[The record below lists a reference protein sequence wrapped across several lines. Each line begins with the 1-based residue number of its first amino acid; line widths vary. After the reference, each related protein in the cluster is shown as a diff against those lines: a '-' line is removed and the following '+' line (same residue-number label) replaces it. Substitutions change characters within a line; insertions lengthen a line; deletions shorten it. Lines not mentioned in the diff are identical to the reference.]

1 MSKRSFF
8 LRYSVILKR
17 LQKTPASLK
26 DIVNTLEREFDL
38 VDIPLNYSSRTFQR
52 DLEDIRQIFQVDI
65 QYDFRRRVYFI
76 EHASQPKITERM
88 LEAFD
93 VLNAFNVVDD
103 LSTKVEFE
111 NRRAIGTEHFHGILH
126 AVKNRFVL
134 VFSYQK
140 FEDEIPLIR
149 TTKPLLLKEFKG
161 RWYLI
166 AIDAKDNRVKS
177 FGLDRMNELT
187 ISSQRFESDS
197 GVLSNLYKD
206 SYGIINGSDLPVIEI
221 ELSFDPLQGKYI
233 KTSPLHSTQRI
244 IADNEDELL
253 IKLNLKI
260 THDFVMEIL
269 SMGANVKV
277 ITPETLKNEIIACTA
292 ATLKLYE

>member
-26 DIVNTLEREFDL
+26 DIVHTLEREFDL

-65 QYDFRRRVYFI
+65 QYDFRRKVYFI
-76 EHASQPKITERM
+76 EHAAQPKITERM

-93 VLNAFNVVDD
+93 VLNAFNIADD
-103 LSTKVEFE
+103 LSANVEFE

-126 AVKNRFVL
+126 AIKNTFL
-134 VFSYQK
+134 VNFTYQK
-140 FEDEIPLIR
+140 FEDEIPSNR
-149 TTKPLLLKEFKG
+149 SAKPILLKEFKG

-166 AIDAKDNRVKS
+166 AIDSKDNRVKS
-177 FGLDRMNELT
+177 FGLDRMSELMIT
-187 ISSQRFESDS
+187 NQKFVNDS
-197 GVLSNLYKD
+197 VVPSKLYKD
-206 SYGIINGSDLPVIEI
+206 SFGIIDGSDLPIMDVV
-221 ELSFDPLQGKYI
+221 LSFDPLQGKYI
-233 KTSPLHSTQRI
+233 KTSPLHSTQKI
-244 IADNEDELL
+244 IADNGDELL
-253 IKLNLKI
+253 VTLQLKI

-277 ITPETLKNEIIACTA
+277 IKPDILKSEIKASA
-292 ATLKLYE
+292 HATLKLYE

>member
-1 MSKRSFF
+1 MSKRLFF

-26 DIVNTLEREFDL
+26 EIIDTLQREFDL
-38 VDIPLNYSSRTFQR
+38 VDFPLNYSSRTFQR

-65 QYDFRRRVYFI
+65 QYDFRRKVYFI
-76 EHASQPKITERM
+76 EHAAQPKITERM

-93 VLNAFNVVDD
+93 VLNAFNIADD

-126 AVKNRFVL
+126 AIKNRFL
-134 VFSYQK
+134 VNFTYQK
-140 FEDEIPLIR
+140 FEDKHPSTR
-149 TTKPLLLKEFKG
+149 TSKPILLKEFKG

-166 AIDAKDNRVKS
+166 AIDSKGNRVKS
-177 FGLDRMNELT
+177 FGLDRMIELT
-187 ISSQRFESDS
+187 ITNQQFANASLLPSA
-197 GVLSNLYKD
+197 LYKD
-206 SYGIINGSDLPVIEI
+206 SFGIIDGADLPIMEI

-233 KTSPLHSTQRI
+233 KTSPLHSSQKVIT
-244 IADNEDELL
+244 DNSEKLL
-253 IKLNLKI
+253 VTLQLKI

-269 SMGANVKV
+269 SMGQNVKV
-277 ITPETLKNEIIACTA
+277 IKPDILKDEIKASAHA
-292 ATLKLYE
+292 ALKLYE

>member
-26 DIVNTLEREFDL
+26 HIVNTLEREFDL

-65 QYDFRRRVYFI
+65 QYDFRRKVYFI

-88 LEAFD
+88 MEAFD
-93 VLNAFNVVDD
+93 ILNAFNVVDD
-103 LSTKVEFE
+103 LNTKVEFE

-126 AVKNRFVL
+126 AIKNRFKL

-140 FEDEIPLIR
+140 FEDESPSIR
-149 TTKPLLLKEFKG
+149 TVKPLLLKEFKG

-166 AIDAKDNRVKS
+166 GIDAKDNRVKS
-177 FGLDRMNELT
+177 FGLDRISELS
-187 ISSQRFESDS
+187 ISDKRFENESI
-197 GVLSNLYKD
+197 VLQSLYKD
-206 SYGIINGSDLPVIEI
+206 SYGIINGSDLKVEEI

-233 KTSPLHSTQRI
+233 KTSPLHGTQRI
-244 IADNEDELL
+244 IEDNSDELRVT
-253 IKLNLKI
+253 LNLKI

-269 SMGANVKV
+269 SMGQNVKV
-277 ITPETLKNEIIACTA
+277 IRPDILKAEIKASA
-292 ATLKLYE
+292 HATLKLYE